1 LAAASPSVSD
11 PFYAAANTSAGT
23 CHARFSTMTPP
34 PSVRADRLKTPAEM
48 ADLVAQPMKVDPDAR
63 YPSAAATT
71 LTPFTR

>member
-1 LAAASPSVSD
+1 
-11 PFYAAANTSAGT
+11 
-23 CHARFSTMTPP
+23 
-34 PSVRADRLKTPAEM
+34 M